1 MRSCKAIKIAS
12 LLSLFL
18 FANIS
23 HAGQWSSWQT
33 TNCYDG
39 IDYRVKYNRKTTIE
53 GKHEWGLQIRN
64 RYREEMR
71 LSWELTESGI
81 SNVDT
86 SNRSNLEAGDSLDRS
101 YFLTT
106 GPGGRVLVWIDGVKF
121 IGDNDYYGCDN

>member
-1 MRSCKAIKIAS
+1 MTPCRSVTIAS
-12 LLSLFL
+12 AVLLVL
-18 FANIS
+18 FANLA

-39 IDYRVKYNRKTTIE
+39 IDYRVKYNRKTTIA

-64 RYREEMR
+64 RYREKMR
-71 LSWELTESGI
+71 LSWELTETGT

-86 SNRSNLEAGDSLDRS
+86 SNRSSLGAGESLERS

-121 IGDNDYYGCDN
+121 VDDSDYYGCDR